1 MRTGRGAWGCY
12 IDWLM
17 RETDQ
22 NGQDAEI
29 WGPYANYDDVARF
42 QYGRLLWRQPAIRAR
57 LLAHWL
63 DERHPYSD
71 RFLEQKALIEEV
83 LNSNERPAA
92 LDRRLRR
99 KGTSLRSVVREIPP
113 VFGGFY

>member
-1 MRTGRGAWGCY
+1 
-12 IDWLM
+12 M
-17 RETDQ
+17 RETKQ
-22 NGQDAEI
+22 NSQEAQI

-71 RFLEQKALIEEV
+71 RFQEQQALVEEV
-83 LNSNERPAA
+83 LKSDERPAA

-99 KGTSLRSVVREIPP
+99 RGTSLRSVVREIPP
-113 VFGGFY
+113 VFGDFW